1 MTRTRSV
8 PVLVIGAG
16 GAGLRAAIAAH
27 DAGAEVLV
35 LTKRS
40 RRDAHTSLAAGG
52 VNAAL
57 GSVDPEDSP
66 EWHFK
71 DTYEEGYGI
80 ADAAAV
86 EVLVDEAPQRVLEL
100 ASWGAPLA
108 RTEDG
113 ALDQRFF
120 GAHRYRRT
128 CFAGDWTGRA
138 MLDALYSQV
147 VERGIELRDDQYV
160 AELLVDPDTERCFG
174 ALAFDL
180 DTGEHTAFLAD
191 AVVLA
196 AGGHTRLW
204 RRSSSRRDENYGESM
219 ALAARAGASLADMEL
234 VQFHP
239 SGMTWPENV
248 AGTLVTEAVRG
259 EGGILTNSEGERF
272 MSRYDPE
279 RMELS
284 TRDRVALAA
293 YREIRAGRGGPNG
306 GVFLDVSHVAKERIL
321 ERLPRMYRA
330 MIEHQMLDI
339 SAEPMEVSPTA
350 HYSMGGIVVDA
361 RDSSTG
367 VAGLFAAGEAVA
379 GVHGANRLGG
389 NSLAETLVFGKRAG
403 EAAAASALSLDV
415 SHHPRSVI
423 EAASTSL
430 SSRVRP
436 GAELARVLQREL
448 RDLLWEHCGVERD
461 EAGLNTALK
470 GLDALE
476 HRAEDVDVRVD
487 SEGWIDLAQ
496 LMDLRA
502 GLLAA
507 RATVLGALARTE
519 TRGAHVR
526 VDYPDLDP
534 AQRISR
540 LFSGPELQPSEIV
553 RVEPS
558 KRFAEVLAAPPLE
571 LVPGRL
577 LE

>member
-1 MTRTRSV
+1 MTRSRSV
-8 PVLVIGAG
+8 PVLIIGAG
-16 GAGLRAAIAAH
+16 GAGLRAALAAH
-27 DAGAEVLV
+27 EAGVEVLV
-35 LTKRS
+35 LTKRA

-57 GSVDPEDSP
+57 GSRDPDDSP

-71 DTYEEGYGI
+71 DTYEEGYAL
-80 ADAAAV
+80 ADAEAV
-86 EVLVDEAPQRVLEL
+86 EILVSEAPARVREL
-100 ASWGAPLA
+100 AQWGAPFA
-108 RTEDG
+108 RLDSG
-113 ALDQRFF
+113 AIDQRFF

-138 MLDALYSQV
+138 IIDVLYSRV
-147 VERGIELRDDQYV
+147 AAAGIEVCDDQYV
-160 AELLVDPDTERCFG
+160 AELLVDPDTGRCFG
-174 ALAFDL
+174 ALTFDL
-180 DTGEHTAFLAD
+180 ATGEHTAFLAD

-219 ALAARAGASLADMEL
+219 SLAARAGASLADMEL

-259 EGGILTNSEGERF
+259 EGGLLTNADGERF

-306 GVFLDVSHVAKERIL
+306 GVFLDVSHVSKERIL
-321 ERLPRMYRA
+321 SRLPRMYRQ

-339 SAEPMEVSPTA
+339 STTPMEISPTA
-350 HYSMGGIVVDA
+350 HYSMGGVVVSSE
-361 RDSSTG
+361 DSTTG
-367 VAGLFAAGEAVA
+367 VPGLFAAGEAAA

-389 NSLAETLVFGKRAG
+389 NSLAEILVFGARAG
-403 EAAAASALSLDV
+403 SSAAAEALGLEVARRPRAVIAAASEAL
-415 SHHPRSVI
+415 
-423 EAASTSL
+423 AA
-430 SSRVRP
+430 RVRP
-436 GAELARVLQREL
+436 GPELARVVQRDL
-448 RDLLWEHCGVERD
+448 RDLLWEYCGVERD
-461 EAGLNTALK
+461 AAGLTTALA
-470 GLDALE
+470 GLDQLDA
-476 HRAEDVDVRVD
+476 RAERVDVRVD
-487 SEGWIDLAQ
+487 SEGWVDLAQ
-496 LMDLRA
+496 LCDLRA

-526 VDYPDLDP
+526 SDFPDLDP
-534 AQRISR
+534 AQRVSR
-540 LFSGPELQPSEIV
+540 VFTGADLVVSVVVRPTPSE
-553 RVEPS
+553 
-558 KRFAEVLAAPPLE
+558 RFSAVLAAEPLP

>member
-1 MTRTRSV
+1 MTRTCSV
-8 PVLVIGAG
+8 PVLILGAG
-16 GAGLRAAIAAH
+16 GAGLRAALAAH
-27 DAGAEVLV
+27 EAGVEVLV
-35 LTKRS
+35 LTKRA

-57 GSVDPEDSP
+57 GSRDPEDSP

-71 DTYEEGYGI
+71 DTYEEGYFL
-80 ADAAAV
+80 ADPAAV
-86 EVLVDEAPQRVLEL
+86 EVLVSEAPARVEEL
-100 ASWGAPLA
+100 AEWGAPLA
-108 RTEDG
+108 RAESG

-138 MLDALYSQV
+138 IIDTLYSRV
-147 VERGIELRDDQYV
+147 AAAGIEVLDDQYV
-160 AELLVDPDTERCFG
+160 AELLVDPETGRCFG
-174 ALAFDL
+174 ALAFHL
-180 DTGEHTAFLAD
+180 ATGEHTAFLAD

-204 RRSSSRRDENYGESM
+204 RRSSSRRDENYGEAM

-259 EGGILTNSEGERF
+259 EGGILTNADGERF
-272 MSRYDPE
+272 MARYDAE

-284 TRDRVALAA
+284 TRDRVALAT
-293 YREIRAGRGGPNG
+293 YKEIRAGRGGPNG
-306 GVFLDVSHVAKERIL
+306 GVFLDVSHVSKERIL
-321 ERLPRMYRA
+321 SRLPRMYRQ

-339 SAEPMEVSPTA
+339 STTPMEISPTA
-350 HYSMGGIVVDA
+350 HYSMGGVVVSA
-361 RDSSTG
+361 GDSSTG
-367 VAGLFAAGEAVA
+367 VPGLFAAGEATS

-389 NSLAETLVFGKRAG
+389 NSLAEILVFGARAG
-403 EAAAASALSLDV
+403 SAAAAEAQGLEV
-415 SHHPRSVI
+415 ARRPRAVI
-423 EAASTSL
+423 EAASESL
-430 SSRVRP
+430 AARVQP
-436 GAELARVLQREL
+436 GPELARVLQREL
-448 RDLLWEHCGVERD
+448 RDLLWKHCGVERD
-461 EAGLNTALK
+461 AAGLTAALA
-470 GLDALE
+470 GLDDLE
-476 HRAEDVDVRVD
+476 ARSEKVDVRVD

-496 LMDLRA
+496 LCDLRA

-526 VDYPDLDP
+526 ADFPDLDP
-534 AQRISR
+534 AQQFSR
-540 LFSGPELQPSEIV
+540 VFTGAELVATEFVRPGPSG
-553 RVEPS
+553 
-558 KRFAEVLAAPPLE
+558 RFADVLAASPLPPE
-571 LVPGRL
+571 SGRL